1 MPSRRVSEVSSSG
14 GNAMYEGNMIEDLMA
29 AVARAEEHAHVTVEL
44 RKSIWNET
52 GSSTH
57 IYESTSA
64 VQQLAVR

>member
-1 MPSRRVSEVSSSG
+1 
-14 GNAMYEGNMIEDLMA
+14 MYDGKMIEDLMA
-29 AVARAEEHAHVTVEL
+29 AVERAEEHAHIALEIGL

-64 VQQLAVR
+64 VHQHLMVR